1 MKKITKK
8 KTVKKV
14 SKKATKKVA
23 KKAVKKASKKVAK
36 KKKATKKTKKVVKSK
51 SEQRRL
57 AVQKPSEATVVA
69 NEVPAYTKDGHQIGE
84 DLSSLDQPSL

>member
-1 MKKITKK
+1 M
-8 KTVKKV
+8 
-14 SKKATKKVA
+14 ATKKVA
-23 KKAVKKASKKVAK
+23 KKAVKKASKKVA

-69 NEVPAYTKDGHQIGE
+69 NEIPAYTKDGDQIGE
-84 DLSSLDQPSL
+84 DLSSLDQPSI